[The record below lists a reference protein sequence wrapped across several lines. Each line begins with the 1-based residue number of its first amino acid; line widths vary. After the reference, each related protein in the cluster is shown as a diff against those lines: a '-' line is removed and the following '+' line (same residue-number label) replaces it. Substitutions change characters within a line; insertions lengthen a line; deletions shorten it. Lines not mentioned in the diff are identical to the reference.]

1 MPVASFRRATSS
13 SPPPRFNSLQASTTG
28 KSRHPGT
35 STCPGRSMH
44 SSMASGPPEWWS
56 SESPHSESRED
67 TGRLKSTCGH
77 RHTMSELADVGAC
90 RIEWARDHMP
100 VLAAIRDELKQKKPL
115 RGLRIGMALHVEAKT
130 GVLALSL
137 REAGA
142 TIRLASCNP
151 LSTDDSVATA
161 LVETYG
167 LEVYAKKWETNE
179 EYYANLHKI
188 LDLKPDLV
196 IDDGAD
202 LVNLLHTKRRELLES
217 VRGGNEETT
226 TGIIR
231 LRAMERDGALR
242 FPVIDVNDAQM
253 KHLFDNRYG
262 TGQSTF
268 DGLMNATNLLI
279 AGKTFVGAAYGWKG
293 RGIAMRSRGMGARG
307 VVTEVDPVKAIEASM
322 DGFEV
327 LPMRSAVREADFIV
341 SATGCKDIVTAAHF
355 PAMKDGVVLS
365 DAGHFDNEISKA
377 DLQKAAKATRRVRGF
392 VDDNTLTGGK
402 RGYLGADGPPVN
414 IAAGA

>member
-1 MPVASFRRATSS
+1 
-13 SPPPRFNSLQASTTG
+13 
-28 KSRHPGT
+28 
-35 STCPGRSMH
+35 
-44 SSMASGPPEWWS
+44 
-56 SESPHSESRED
+56 
-67 TGRLKSTCGH
+67 
-77 RHTMSELADVGAC
+77 MSELGERGAR
-90 RIEWARDHMP
+90 RIGWARDHMP
-100 VLAAIRDELKQKKPL
+100 VLAAIRDELKRKKTL
-115 RGLRIGMALHVEAKT
+115 RGLRIAMALHVEAKT

-142 TIRLASCNP
+142 KVRLASCNP

-161 LVETYG
+161 LAEVHG
-167 LEVYAKKWETNE
+167 LEVYAKKWQTTE
-179 EYYANLHKI
+179 EYYDNLHKV
-188 LDLKPDLV
+188 LDLKPELV

-202 LVNLLHTKRRELLES
+202 LVFLLHTKRTDLLPG

-226 TGIIR
+226 TGIVR

-242 FPVIDVNDAQM
+242 FPMIDVNDAQM

-279 AGKTFVGAAYGWKG
+279 AGKTFVVAGYGWTG
-293 RGIAMRSRGMGARG
+293 RGIAMRARGMGARV
-307 VVTEVDPVKAIEASM
+307 VVTEIDSVKAIEASM

-355 PAMKDGVVLS
+355 PAMKDGVVLAN
-365 DAGHFDNEISKA
+365 AGHFDNEISKA
-377 DLQKAAKATRRVRGF
+377 DLGKAAKSKRRVREF
-392 VDDNTLTGGK
+392 VEEYTLPGGK
-402 RGYLGADGPPVN
+402 RAYLVAEGRLVNITAGQGHPVEIMDMSFAIQAVAAGYLAQNSPRLQPRVYPVPPALDLKVARLKLRSMGVR
-414 IAAGA
+414 IDHLTKAQRAYLESWQEGT